1 MGRNACKRDA
11 GIASMIF
18 VSINW
23 MNCWNFAFFLSC
35 RITESI
41 DAALQLS
48 QTFKVHV
55 VELGHALV
63 LFFFSVII
71 SLIDSTLDDWG
82 FKMTSRKRPRSA
94 FGGSDNDMEIDY
106 RESQNLKVK
115 EHHERIRKR
124 NSLLAIEVLAKLTES
139 RKSLVLLRLVHLNM
153 YASHS

>member
-1 MGRNACKRDA
+1 
-11 GIASMIF
+11 
-18 VSINW
+18 
-23 MNCWNFAFFLSC
+23 MNELLKFCFFLSC

-55 VELGHALV
+55 VELGHAFV

-94 FGGSDNDMEIDY
+94 FGGSDNDMEIDSM
-106 RESQNLKVK
+106 ESKNLKVK